1 MNKFKFQC
9 LLLNM
14 ELLPEATVEAYS
26 AYGAAQQYAEDLI
39 LELCDDPD
47 DGPSELL
54 IQVTSPEKIL
64 DGKVQKFKVE
74 VNWTPGTGS
83 IEEVTA

>member
-9 LLLNM
+9 LLLTRGVCS
-14 ELLPEATVEAYS
+14 EVTVEAYS
-26 AYGAAQQYAEDLI
+26 AHGAAHRYAEDLI

-64 DGKVQKFKVE
+64 DGKVQKFKVD
-74 VNWTPGTGS
+74 VDWTPGTGA
-83 IEEVTA
+83 IEEMP